1 MRTRKIPVAD
11 HPAFGPRRVW
21 TELTIDEASLMR
33 LLGMPDGTRLISMRR
48 HDASVVI
55 TAEEP
60 RESPCSDC

>member
-1 MRTRKIPVAD
+1 MKTRKIPVAD
-11 HPAFGPRRVW
+11 HPATGPKRVW
-21 TELTIDEASLMR
+21 TEKTIPEADLIS

-48 HDASVVI
+48 QDGDVVI